1 MELGIQNLDNF
12 KDFFLNQSIQIDIY
26 SFLISLLLSAI
37 LALLVKYV
45 YLKCAMTLSNKSYFS
60 DLFVPLSITTTL
72 VITVIKFSL
81 ALSLGLVGALSI
93 VRFRAAIKEPEELV
107 YLFLIIAFG
116 IAFGASQFAVGFTL
130 LFFSLL
136 IIYLANKFSSESS
149 LINHTGVLCIITGDK
164 NSLTTYRKKELTTL
178 LNNVDIASLKELT
191 YEGNIGKLVIKLSLS
206 NVGTKFIDEVENSIQ
221 GYNLDFN
228 LISDISVPA

>member
-1 MELGIQNLDNF
+1 M
-12 KDFFLNQSIQIDIY
+12 
-26 SFLISLLLSAI
+26 
-37 LALLVKYV
+37 
-45 YLKCAMTLSNKSYFS
+45 
-60 DLFVPLSITTTL
+60 
-72 VITVIKFSL
+72 
-81 ALSLGLVGALSI
+81 
-93 VRFRAAIKEPEELV
+93 
-107 YLFLIIAFG
+107 IIAFG

-136 IIYLANKFSSESS
+136 IIYLANKFSNKSS

-178 LNNVDIASLKELT
+178 LKNIDIASLKELT

-206 NVGTKFIDEVENSIQ
+206 NLGTKFIDQVEDSIQ

>member
-1 MELGIQNLDNF
+1 MNTTDLINADML
-12 KDFFLNQSIQIDIY
+12 SDINI
-26 SFLISLLLSAI
+26 SFLSTIYALISSIFSAYLIKKSYIHYGKSMNNKEYFGNIFILLSVTTCSVI
-37 LALLVKYV
+37 IIVKY
-45 YLKCAMTLSNKSYFS
+45 
-60 DLFVPLSITTTL
+60 
-72 VITVIKFSL
+72 SL

-136 IIYLANKFSSESS
+136 IIYLANKFSNKSS

-178 LNNVDIASLKELT
+178 LKNIDIASLKELT

-206 NVGTKFIDEVENSIQ
+206 NLGTKFIDQVEDSIQ

>member
-1 MELGIQNLDNF
+1 MNPTDLINADML
-12 KDFFLNQSIQIDIY
+12 SDINI
-26 SFLISLLLSAI
+26 SFLSTIYALLSSIFAAYLIKKSYIFYGKSMNNKEYFGNIFI
-37 LALLVKYV
+37 LLSVTTCSVIIIVKY
-45 YLKCAMTLSNKSYFS
+45 
-60 DLFVPLSITTTL
+60 
-72 VITVIKFSL
+72 SL

-136 IIYLANKFSSESS
+136 IIYLASKFSSESS
-149 LINHTGVLCIITGDK
+149 LVNHTGILCIITGDK
-164 NSLTTYRKKELTTL
+164 NSLITYRKKELTKL
-178 LNNVDIASLKELT
+178 LKNIDIASLKELS
-191 YEGNIGKLVIKLSLS
+191 YEGNIGKLVIKLSSS
-206 NVGTKFIDEVENSIQ
+206 NVGTQLIDQVENSIQ

>member
-1 MELGIQNLDNF
+1 MNPTDLINADML
-12 KDFFLNQSIQIDIY
+12 SDINI
-26 SFLISLLLSAI
+26 SFLSTIYALISSIFSAYLIKKSYIHYGKSMNNKEYFGNIFILLSVTTCSVI
-37 LALLVKYV
+37 IIVKY
-45 YLKCAMTLSNKSYFS
+45 
-60 DLFVPLSITTTL
+60 
-72 VITVIKFSL
+72 SL

-164 NSLTTYRKKELTTL
+164 NSLTSYRKKELTTL

-206 NVGTKFIDEVENSIQ
+206 NIGTKFIDEVENSIQ
-221 GYNLDFN
+221 GYNLNFN